1 MNDLLVIILIIL
13 FCIYYKKPIIIEN
26 WSWGSFTKPFKHAWD
41 DTKNVFKKGAKI
53 VGQETLKGICY
64 VPGVKQMSNEMIKRV
79 AENRWNNRFTI
90 LDCNKKDEMKKNA
103 AEAGTW
109 IAPGEAG
116 HAAHAAH
123 VVYEQEIK
131 KCEHLKNNC
140 KRGPRY
146 ALYPNNTSNNLVLQK
161 FSCEWNEENER
172 CNCCAAARLGN
183 RAGRWHGMMHAE
195 TRGSNC
201 KNVNN
206 YMLGYES
213 IKPPSET
220 PRLCR

>member
-1 MNDLLVIILIIL
+1 MNDLLIILLIIL
-13 FCIYYKKPIIIEN
+13 FCIYYKKKEDIIEN
-26 WSWGSFTKPFKHAWD
+26 WGWGWITHPARHIWHDAKHDASAAASGVKHGYHD
-41 DTKNVFKKGAKI
+41 AVSGIKHGAEI

-64 VPGVKQMSNEMIKRV
+64 VPGVKQMSNEMMKKM

-146 ALYPNNTSNNLVLQK
+146 APYPNNTSNNLVHQK

-172 CNCCAAARLGN
+172 CNCCAD
-183 RAGRWHGMMHAE
+183 
-195 TRGSNC
+195 SNC

-220 PRLCR
+220 PRMCR